1 MSDHEANEDDMPDDK
16 DSTHSGEGNGEGES
30 EGDVVVADV
39 VVVDVDRDGDGET
52 HGEDEEDSSDV
63 FFDAGEGVVIS
74 GDRLSLHAVTQPQR
88 AAKVAAAAA
97 PKTIPSIPYH
107 PALPSHITPHPAA
120 ANRPQW
126 TFHHAQS
133 RQLQRILTTK
143 SR

>member
-74 GDRLSLHAVTQPQR
+74 GDRLSLHAASESSQSGGGGGTEDDPVNPVPSGTAIPHNSTPSSSKPTTVDFSSR
-88 AAKVAAAAA
+88 
-97 PKTIPSIPYH
+97 TISSTSTD
-107 PALPSHITPHPAA
+107 LDDEE
-120 ANRPQW
+120 
-126 TFHHAQS
+126 
-133 RQLQRILTTK
+133 
-143 SR
+143 